1 MGVAL
6 WYSEKRTGHNNYN
19 LIIPAGSHHENFY
32 FGNKTLGNH
41 NYFFLNGMHERP
53 GPLPADSRLFRARD
67 DCRDRSKRNKKGMSA
82 AEVAD
87 ALGSPNIVTTDSE
100 RREVW
105 IYDKISTDVT
115 YSKDTGSL
123 LVALFAGGPLGG
135 GVGGALGMGDYNRS
149 AGAKST
155 TQRTLTVVI
164 KFDNENKVRDFAYHA
179 SKF

>member
-1 MGVAL
+1 MKIFTKAL
-6 WYSEKRTGHNNYN
+6 TLSVIIAMLSLTGCMSARQHYEQTH
-19 LIIPAGSHHENFY
+19 G
-32 FGNKTLGNH
+32 FGEQQMTVGTVQK
-41 NYFFLNGMHERP
+41 EI
-53 GPLPADSRLFRARD
+53 
-67 DCRDRSKRNKKGMSA
+67 KKGMSA
-82 AEVAD
+82 GEVAEV
-87 ALGSPNIVTTDSE
+87 LGSPNIVTTDSAS
-100 RREVW
+100 REVW

-135 GVGGALGMGDYNRS
+135 GGGGALGMGDYNRS

-179 SKF
+179 TKF

>member
-1 MGVAL
+1 MKISTSAIKL
-6 WYSEKRTGHNNYN
+6 LAIT
-19 LIIPAGSHHENFY
+19 II
-32 FGNKTLGNH
+32 
-41 NYFFLNGMHERP
+41 FFLTGCM
-53 GPLPADSRLFRARD
+53 SARD
-67 DCRDRSKRNKKGMSA
+67 HYQQTHGFSEREMTVGIVQKEIKKGMSA